1 MLHKKIKAS
10 IQSDTGIFRL
20 FRDQTELNFSQLEV
34 VYIFGQYCLHMK
46 AEVEVVL
53 VPRRDNLGFYIRVP
67 LLPCQRHVTG
77 DCKESN

>member
-34 VYIFGQYCLHMK
+34 VYIFGLLFAYESRGRSGISAKTGQFG
-46 AEVEVVL
+46 VL
-53 VPRRDNLGFYIRVP
+53 YQGTSVAMSET
-67 LLPCQRHVTG
+67 CHW
-77 DCKESN
+77 